1 MSALANESVL
11 PDETGLMSISEI
23 TASGVASSN
32 CTLVLSLATS
42 LGIKSG
48 QFEPLCD
55 PLTLERFL
63 NARNGDV
70 ASASEMYRTTIAW
83 RASKNLNV
91 LMDSLGTVEGLYDE
105 RGCRTSPPSEGWDWK
120 RSTSKNSDCEK
131 IHKFGFHGKMSSVA
145 SEDSSIAIWR
155 LGKFDLSGIKSNN
168 LLPLMESS
176 FITHLED
183 LLQSGRTSSHRH
195 STLIRARLIV
205 DLSGVSMSLAT
216 MLPTIKKLLGFGKL
230 YFPECTK
237 SATLINAPWVFSS
250 LWGLVN
256 PFLTDVMKKKV
267 KILGNDWKLGEVFLE
282 HSGVEVGGLPAFL
295 DGNGKDEDVCCAE
308 SVS

>member
-32 CTLVLSLATS
+32 CTLVLSLATA

-91 LMDSLGTVEGLYDE
+91 LMDSLGTVQV
-105 RGCRTSPPSEGWDWK
+105 T
-120 RSTSKNSDCEK
+120 
-131 IHKFGFHGKMSSVA
+131 
-145 SEDSSIAIWR
+145 
-155 LGKFDLSGIKSNN
+155 
-168 LLPLMESS
+168 
-176 FITHLED
+176 
-183 LLQSGRTSSHRH
+183 
-195 STLIRARLIV
+195 
-205 DLSGVSMSLAT
+205 
-216 MLPTIKKLLGFGKL
+216 
-230 YFPECTK
+230 
-237 SATLINAPWVFSS
+237 
-250 LWGLVN
+250 
-256 PFLTDVMKKKV
+256 
-267 KILGNDWKLGEVFLE
+267 
-282 HSGVEVGGLPAFL
+282 
-295 DGNGKDEDVCCAE
+295 
-308 SVS
+308 

>member
-11 PDETGLMSISEI
+11 PDETGLISISEI

-105 RGCRTSPPSEGWDWK
+105 RE
-120 RSTSKNSDCEK
+120 
-131 IHKFGFHGKMSSVA
+131 FGFHGKMSSVA